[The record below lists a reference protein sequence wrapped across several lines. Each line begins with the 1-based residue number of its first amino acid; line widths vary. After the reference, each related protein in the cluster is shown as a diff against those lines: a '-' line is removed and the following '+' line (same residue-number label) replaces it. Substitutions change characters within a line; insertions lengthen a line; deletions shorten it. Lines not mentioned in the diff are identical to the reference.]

1 MTAHGMTRSKVL
13 VEILRKSAVFIRY
26 ADIQLLYD
34 FWALQE
40 AELSEESPVELAE
53 GKPSICIYDNDD
65 FVCDTLYNEPKG
77 VHITNVM
84 YVQPEYYYE
93 KEANQVK
100 PTVIKKKEVTQK
112 LKQKCENLT
121 NVDQY
126 SCPAGLAIIQEQI
139 KDFKTLVVR
148 DTMHCFIA
156 FSNISTCIDHYYSL

>member
-1 MTAHGMTRSKVL
+1 MYNIYISPEVLSLTSLITQYVTGRHNATSINLSMTAHGMTRSKVL

-93 KEANQVK
+93 KEANQLK
-100 PTVIKKKEVTQK
+100 PTVIKKK
-112 LKQKCENLT
+112 
-121 NVDQY
+121 
-126 SCPAGLAIIQEQI
+126 
-139 KDFKTLVVR
+139 
-148 DTMHCFIA
+148 
-156 FSNISTCIDHYYSL
+156 